1 MDRQF
6 LYACRE
12 RLSQTDF
19 GREMAAEVRT
29 GVSDAG
35 GLVID
40 EYRGALLDR
49 LVTLRRVSPRPPSQI
64 PASGTTAPGSYL
76 EGGKDSGPCL

>member
-1 MDRQF
+1 M
-6 LYACRE
+6 
-12 RLSQTDF
+12 
-19 GREMAAEVRT
+19 
-29 GVSDAG
+29 
-35 GLVID
+35 ID